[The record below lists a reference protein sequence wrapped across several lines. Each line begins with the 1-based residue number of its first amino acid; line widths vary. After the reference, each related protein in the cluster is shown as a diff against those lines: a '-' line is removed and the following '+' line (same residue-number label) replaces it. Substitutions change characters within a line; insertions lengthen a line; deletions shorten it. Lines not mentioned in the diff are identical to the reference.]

1 MDSDSSSQ
9 RIKITQVEETGTKTF
24 EATKPDFMQNEN
36 AAFDIRMFGD
46 EKELFE
52 KIKAKS
58 WRLDEICEVKQT
70 IKSGD
75 DTKFIHTHQLHKN
88 FKPIVGGKEIG
99 RYIVKFNNRY
109 IDYGSHLACPRNP
122 RIFEAGEKL
131 LIRETGK
138 DIIAAYDTTQ
148 RYIMSSLYSVLAL
161 PQTQVSLKFTL
172 GIVNSA
178 MSQFYMQRLCFDN
191 SSGAFVK
198 ARIFHY
204 QSLPKLNLETPA
216 DRKKHDEVVGLVD
229 QLPAG
234 YAGLAAHKLAPA
246 KEQAQARLRHLE
258 RRLDG
263 LVYDLYQLT
272 EEEKA
277 HVAGGS

>member
-1 MDSDSSSQ
+1 
-9 RIKITQVEETGTKTF
+9 
-24 EATKPDFMQNEN
+24 
-36 AAFDIRMFGD
+36 MFGD
-46 EKELFE
+46 ERALFE
-52 KIKAKS
+52 KIKGRS

-75 DTKFIHTHQLHKN
+75 DTKFIHAQPLHKN

-99 RYIVKFNNRY
+99 RYAVKFNKRY

-122 RIFEAGEKL
+122 RIFEAAEKI

-148 RYIMSSLYSVLAL
+148 LYVMSSLYSVLAL
-161 PQTQVSLKFTL
+161 PQSPVDLKFIL
-172 GIVNSA
+172 GIINSV

-204 QSLPKLNLETPA
+204 QSLPVPKLNLKTPA
-216 DRKKHDEVVGLVD
+216 DKKKHDEVVGLVD
-229 QLPAG
+229 QLLAG
-234 YAGLAAHKLAPA
+234 YAGLAVHKLASA
-246 KEQAQARLRHLE
+246 KEQAQAKLRHLE

-263 LVYDLYQLT
+263 LVYELYELT
-272 EEEKA
+272 EEERA
-277 HVAGGS
+277 HVSGGRG